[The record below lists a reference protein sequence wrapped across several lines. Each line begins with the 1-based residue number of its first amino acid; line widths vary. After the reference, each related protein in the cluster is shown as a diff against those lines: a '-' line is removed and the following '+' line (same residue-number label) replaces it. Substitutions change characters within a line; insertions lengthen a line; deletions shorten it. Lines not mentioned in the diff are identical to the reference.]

1 MASFHDSRNEPILDQ
16 EYKTWITLSTKR
28 SAR

>member
-1 MASFHDSRNEPILDQ
+1 MGSFLESCNEPILDQ